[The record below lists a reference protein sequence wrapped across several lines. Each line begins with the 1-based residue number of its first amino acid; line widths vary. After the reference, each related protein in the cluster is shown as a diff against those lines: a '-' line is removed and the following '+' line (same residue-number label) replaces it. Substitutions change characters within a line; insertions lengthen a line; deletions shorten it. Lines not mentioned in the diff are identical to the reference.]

1 MRLSVPVNAL
11 LFRAEGIRAAVVGS
25 DGKVHLRP
33 VVIGRDY
40 GTTLEVLGG
49 LDQNDAVILN
59 PSDSLEEGQQVQV
72 SNGEGGNS

>member
-1 MRLSVPVNAL
+1 M
-11 LFRAEGIRAAVVGS
+11 RAAVVGS
-25 DGKVHLRP
+25 DGKVHLKP

-49 LDQNDAVILN
+49 LDQNDALILN

-72 SNGEGGNS
+72 STQGGGNS